1 MSNTEELHNLLNKVT
16 STCTEP
22 DRPIKEKHLVVEE
35 ALDSELIQNYPA
47 LTNLLLAI
55 KANRRHDMIS
65 KISRELMNVVSDEF
79 SLLHNQQL
87 QTEHLSRKISEEI
100 EETFYFFDKDEV
112 TEQQMDV
119 ITQFNE
125 QANKLLGVLAELKK
139 KNPQ

>member
-1 MSNTEELHNLLNKVT
+1 MSGKEELHKLLNKVA

-22 DRPIKEKHLVVEE
+22 NTPIEEKHQTIEL
-35 ALDSELIQNYPA
+35 ALDSELTQNYPA

-55 KANRRHDMIS
+55 KKNNNHNMIA
-65 KISRELMNVVSDEF
+65 KISQELVNVVSDEF
-79 SLLHNQQL
+79 SLIHNQQL
-87 QTEHLSRKISEEI
+87 QTEHLNRKISEEI
-100 EETFYFFDKDEV
+100 EDTFYFFDKDEV